1 MIPPTGKPVGFL
13 ATDFMTKKAII
24 AVLRSVGLATTG
36 TSIHYEHKLTN
47 QKVVLNDTIN
57 KQNEEIETLNNSL
70 EDLQKEL
77 DSMKDTI
84 KAQRQELLELKEPKP
99 VQLSSK
105 KVNMELTYYVATGNP
120 TASGKMPKAGR
131 TCASNRFSLGTH
143 LLIDGKEYIVED
155 RGGALGNSVIDIFVD
170 SYEEAV
176 RLGRRKAVVEV
187 L

>member
-1 MIPPTGKPVGFL
+1 M
-13 ATDFMTKKAII
+13 
-24 AVLRSVGLATTG
+24 
-36 TSIHYEHKLTN
+36 TN

-84 KAQRQELLELKEPKP
+84 KGQREELLELKQPKP

-131 TCASNRFSLGTH
+131 TCAHSTLPLGTKVI
-143 LLIDGKEYIVED
+143 IDNNVYIVED
-155 RGGALGNSVIDIFVD
+155 RCPFDGVIDIFVD
-170 SYEEAV
+170 SEEEAV
-176 RLGRRKAVVEV
+176 MLGRRIATVEI

>member
-1 MIPPTGKPVGFL
+1 
-13 ATDFMTKKAII
+13 MTKKAII
-24 AVLRSVGLATTG
+24 AILLSVGLATTG

-84 KAQRQELLELKEPKP
+84 KDQREELLELKQPKP

-105 KVNMELTYYVATGNP
+105 KVNMELTYYVATGRP
-120 TASGKMPKAGR
+120 TASGKMPQAGR
-131 TCASNRFSLGTH
+131 TIACNFLPLNSRVRINGNVYT
-143 LLIDGKEYIVED
+143 VED
-155 RGGALGNSVIDIFVD
+155 TGGMTGSVIDIFVD
-170 SYEEAV
+170 SEEEAIQK
-176 RLGRRKAVVEV
+176 GRIYTTVEV

>member
-1 MIPPTGKPVGFL
+1 
-13 ATDFMTKKAII
+13 MTKKAII
-24 AVLRSVGLATTG
+24 AILLSVGLATTG

-84 KAQRQELLELKEPKP
+84 KDQREELLELKQPKP

-105 KVNMELTYYVATGNP
+105 KMSVELTYYVATGRP

-131 TCASNRFSLGTH
+131 TCAHSTLPLGTKVI
-143 LLIDGKEYIVED
+143 IDNNVYIVED
-155 RGGALGNSVIDIFVD
+155 RCPFDGVIDIFVD
-170 SYEEAV
+170 SEEEAI
-176 RLGRRKAVVEV
+176 RLGRRNATVEV